1 MITLFAILAM
11 VADIGHTAFPNSPLN
26 WWVAIYSLIAGFSC
40 AMQVIQL
47 YEDKVFGC
55 PICVR
60 IANLKSFMADLTF
73 TLILTCVY
81 ASWI

>member
-26 WWVAIYSLIAGFSC
+26 WWVAIYSLIAAMSC
-40 AMQVIQL
+40 IMQLIQAYDDHYAGAPQWL
-47 YEDKVFGC
+47 VLQSIRPLMF
-55 PICVR
+55 
-60 IANLKSFMADLTF
+60 DLST